1 MFEASYPIPYAGIGP
16 DGRMKLPV
24 LLDILQDMA
33 DRDAGRMGMTVSD
46 LLPLGVSWVLR
57 QYSLSLTRYPESGR
71 TLTVKT
77 WHEPH
82 RNLYSNRAFSVWDE
96 EGPVAEAWTSWIL
109 IDIERMRPLRLD
121 RYATERYISEIRPVP
136 GDLLKIPSLGGWTSE
151 ATFSVRRW
159 DLDRNAHVNNAVYF
173 SWAVEGLPDSLA
185 DSSTLGRIDGEFLRS
200 TDRNGNITVRV
211 ASRDGEE
218 GVYCSSISGPD
229 GEEKA
234 RFLTYWRIS

>member
-33 DRDAGRMGMTVSD
+33 DKDAGRMGMTVSD

-57 QYSLSLTRYPESGR
+57 QYSLSLARYPESAR

-109 IDIERMRPLRLD
+109 IDMKKMRPLRLD
-121 RYATERYISEIRPVP
+121 RYATELYIKESRPVE
-136 GDLLKIPSLGGWTSE
+136 GDLLTFPPLQEWARE
-151 ATFSVRRW
+151 VFFSVRRW

-173 SWAVEGLPDSLA
+173 SWAVEGLPDSFV
-185 DSSTLGRIDGEFLRS
+185 DSSTLRRVDCEFLRP
-200 TDRNGNITVRV
+200 TERNGDITVRS
-211 ASRDGEE
+211 APGNGEE
-218 GVYCSSISGPD
+218 RTYISSICGAD

-234 RFLTYWRIS
+234 RFLTYWQIS